1 MGPRIYPSQ
10 QDTNLTAKGS
20 LILSINDFIDS
31 VDVYINNVIWKKQ
44 YSVVSG
50 LFVIPINIGDVIR
63 IDSSQQYS
71 MSLNRYDYTTDE
83 ENGDNGIKNTFVNFV
98 YANTSYSFT
107 ATTLPSGYNFEYR
120 GSISFPVTT
129 PTPTASPTPTGT
141 PTPTPTATETPTPTP
156 TTSPTETPTPT
167 PTETPTNTPT
177 GTPTPTPSTTPTSTP
192 TGTPTSTPTPTPT
205 PTNPDCFNIGTGST
219 TSIGFNDSA
228 SYSVDEILFQP
239 DGKIICGGLF
249 TKYRGTTT
257 FNNIIR
263 LNTDGSRDTGFTIG
277 TGFNG
282 RVWGLALQ
290 SDGKIIAVGEF
301 TTYSGVTAN
310 RIVRLNTNGTIDT
323 SFNSGGSGFNNNVY
337 AVALQSD
344 GKIICG
350 GAFTNYNGTS
360 FAQKIII
367 LNTDGTVHLR
377 DCTYPTPGEIYSLA
391 IQSDGNI
398 LVGGYFSQIAPKQP
412 PGTAVAA
419 GYIYRMDSNGF
430 LDTTFNSGGTEF
442 DLTVRDINFQTD
454 GKIVIAGDFD
464 TYNGSPSRGIIRL
477 NTDGSID
484 ASFNVGTGFFVSTTG
499 TTDQEYE
506 LDIQPDGKIIVGG
519 NFASYNGTTTARGLA
534 RLNTDGTLDTTFNTN
549 LNLGVLNS
557 GVNGVMTVKYYPYYN
572 KIFIGGEF
580 KEFYTYGFTVN
591 HILRMNMDGT
601 EDICP

>member
-20 LILSINDFIDS
+20 LLLSIDDNIDS
-31 VDVYINNVIWKKQ
+31 VDVYINNVLWKKQ

-50 LFVIPINIGDVIR
+50 LYIIPINIGDVIR
-63 IDSSQQYS
+63 IDSLQQYS

-107 ATTLPSGYNFEYR
+107 ATTLSSGYNFEYI
-120 GSISFPVTT
+120 GSISLPVTT
-129 PTPTASPTPTGT
+129 PTPTA
-141 PTPTPTATETPTPTP
+141 
-156 TTSPTETPTPT
+156 
-167 PTETPTNTPT
+167 
-177 GTPTPTPSTTPTSTP
+177 
-192 TGTPTSTPTPTPT
+192 TSTPTPTPT
-205 PTNPDCFNIGTGST
+205 PTNTPTSTPTPTPTTSPTATPTGTPTPTPTTSPTATPTGTPTPTPTPTEPACFNIGTGSSANIGFG
-219 TSIGFNDSA
+219 TSITD
-228 SYSVDEILFQP
+228 SVDEILFQP

-249 TKYRGTTT
+249 TRYRGTTGI
-257 FNNIIR
+257 NNIIR

-277 TGFNG
+277 TGFNV
-282 RVWGLALQ
+282 RVWGMVLQ
-290 SDGKIIAVGEF
+290 TDGKIVVVGEF

-323 SFNSGGSGFNNNVY
+323 SFNSGGSGFNNSVY
-337 AVALQSD
+337 AVALQPD

-350 GAFTNYNGTS
+350 GAFTTYNGS
-360 FAQKIII
+360 GSADGIVI
-367 LNTDGTVHLR
+367 LNTDGTIAYGNITRPNV
-377 DCTYPTPGEIYSLA
+377 GEVYSIS

-398 LVGGYFSQIAPKQP
+398 LVGGYFSDIFPKGS
-412 PGTAVAA
+412 GTAVPA
-419 GYIYRMDSNGF
+419 GYIYRMTFDGT
-430 LDTTFNSGGTEF
+430 LDTSFNSGGTEF

-454 GKIVIAGDFD
+454 NKIVIAGDFD
-464 TYNGSPSRGIIRL
+464 TYNGSASRGIIRL

-484 ASFNVGTGFFVSTTG
+484 TSFNVGTGFFVPG
-499 TTDQEYE
+499 GVITDQEYE

-519 NFASYNGTTTARGLA
+519 NFRSYNGTTTALGFA

-549 LNLGVLNS
+549 LGLGALNFNS
-557 GVNGVMTVKYYPYYN
+557 IGVSSVKYYPFYN

-580 KEFYTYGFTVN
+580 KEFYTFGFTVN